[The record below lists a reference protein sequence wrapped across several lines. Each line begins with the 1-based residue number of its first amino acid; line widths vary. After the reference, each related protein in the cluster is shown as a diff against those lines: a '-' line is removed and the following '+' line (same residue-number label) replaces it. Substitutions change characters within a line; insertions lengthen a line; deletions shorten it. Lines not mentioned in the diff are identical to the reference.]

1 MMLMGVKSSA
11 GNLAGWDH
19 YFLLELLI
27 FEKLHLSKRL
37 LQSSYTAYCHQ
48 IFGFAGEEGGRWSWR
63 AWEGG
68 AGAAKA
74 VCQVCTGPELMGTIW
89 AHGYNLFLAGGEKD
103 GRYKGTFQGRQH
115 EPTGASRSI
124 LHFTCTFFL
133 KVGPAQM
140 AQLNQQM
147 SKMIDPGVLKQMGGV
162 LNKIPPL
169 WTKYLKEFCFR
180 YEWTSKYDETD
191 ARQCGTWRS
200 KSKFIICISLV
211 QFCCSTL
218 TIVQVPDMAQMES
231 MMKKMGAR
239 RK

>member
-19 YFLLELLI
+19 YLYFQKTSVVFL
-27 FEKLHLSKRL
+27 
-37 LQSSYTAYCHQ
+37 YCFKCWHHQ

-147 SKMIDPGVLKQMGGV
+147 SKMIDPGVLKQMGGI

-169 WTKYLKEFCFR
+169 WAKYLKELCFR